1 MSGTSSFRPRAHYGK
16 RPREPFIRKNE
27 RIRAEAVRVINPEGK
42 QLGILSIGE
51 ALRLARDC
59 GLDLIEISP
68 NANPPVCKI
77 ADFGKHQYEEGK
89 RQKGQKDSSSRL
101 KEVKFRLNIEAHD
114 FETKVKHGIAFLQ
127 EGNKLKIALIL
138 RFREME
144 RQAFGLD
151 IIRRAMAELS
161 AYGTPDAEPRLSGR
175 EIAVMFS
182 PKSSANRLKP
192 SVSTTLQVDLPSS
205 APRAS

>member
-1 MSGTSSFRPRAHYGK
+1 MSGTSPFRPRTPYGK

-27 RIRAEAVRVINPEGK
+27 RIRVEAVRVINPEGK
-42 QLGILSIGE
+42 QLGVLPIGE

-59 GLDLIEISP
+59 GLDLIEISA
-68 NANPPVCKI
+68 NAHPPVCRI
-77 ADFGKHQYEEGK
+77 ADFGKYQYEEGK
-89 RQKGQKDSSSRL
+89 RQKNQKDSSSRL

-144 RQAFGLD
+144 RQAFGLE

-182 PKSSANRLKP
+182 PKPSANRSKP
-192 SVSTTLQVDLPSS
+192 AAVDPTQVDSP